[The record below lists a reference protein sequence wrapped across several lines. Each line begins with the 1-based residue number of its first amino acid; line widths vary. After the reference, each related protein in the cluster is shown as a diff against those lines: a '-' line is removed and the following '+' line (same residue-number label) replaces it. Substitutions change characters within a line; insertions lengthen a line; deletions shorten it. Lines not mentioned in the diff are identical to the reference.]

1 MMSIMLVVSSVENV
15 WLCFATSL
23 HVWGRK
29 FAHDDDG
36 DRAAAAAACLPVRL
50 SLGGGSV
57 RVGGA
62 RAAARRSETKTRRK
76 MMEAQKK

>member
-1 MMSIMLVVSSVENV
+1 MFGGGNL
-15 WLCFATSL
+15 LTTTTATERL
-23 HVWGRK
+23 PPPL
-29 FAHDDDG
+29 
-36 DRAAAAAACLPVRL
+36 ACLPVRL

-62 RAAARRSETKTRRK
+62 RATARRSETKTRRK